1 MTEQQTKQIQLN
13 IPEMQKKKVF
23 LATPM
28 YGGMCHG
35 LYTKSLMD
43 TTAVSMNHG
52 LQLQIYYM
60 FNESLITR
68 ARNYCVANFLKS
80 DADYLLFIDSDIA
93 WGAMDLMYMW
103 HLLATTPEM
112 KVFCGLYPKKTIAWE
127 KVLHAAKSGA
137 YDNNPRALEKVAGD
151 MVFNPLADEHPDG
164 QAPIYE
170 PVRIK
175 EGATGFMFIHRSV
188 FEEYDKHHPERLY
201 TPDHLREGEFAPGE
215 KIMAYFDCIINEQNR
230 YLSED
235 YMFSETVRGFGIDI
249 YALPLVELMHC
260 GSYIFQGKL
269 IDMAMAGV
277 HATMAPEDVE
287 KFQKQKLEDGEQS
300 SAPNPGT
307 MGSYE
312 AEKNSS

>member
-1 MTEQQTKQIQLN
+1 MSEGKTIQLN
-13 IPEMQKKKVF
+13 IPEMQKNKVF

-43 TTAVSMNHG
+43 TTAVCMNHG

-80 DADYLLFIDSDIA
+80 DAEYLLFIDSDIA
-93 WGAMDLMYMW
+93 WGAMDLLYMW
-103 HLLATTPEM
+103 HLVSTRKEEL
-112 KVFCGLYPKKTIAWE
+112 KVFCALYPKKTIAWE
-127 KVLHAAKSGA
+127 KVLRAAKTGM
-137 YDNNPRALEKVAGD
+137 YDEDPMALEKVAGD
-151 MVFNPLADEHPDG
+151 MVFNPLPDEHPEG

-170 PVRIK
+170 PVKIK

-201 TPDHLREGEFAPGE
+201 TPDHLREGEFKQGE
-215 KIMAYFDCIINEQNR
+215 QIMAYFDCIINDQNR

-235 YMFSETVRGFGIDI
+235 YMFSETVRNFGVDI
-249 YALPLVELMHC
+249 WCLPMIELMHC
-260 GSYIFQGKL
+260 GSHIFQGKL
-269 IDMAMAGV
+269 IDMAKAGV
-277 HATMAPEDVE
+277 HATLDPEDVG
-287 KFQKQKLEDGEQS
+287 KVHKRKLGALPQT
-300 SAPNPGT
+300 GT
-307 MGSYE
+307 PDQATAGSNE

>member
-1 MTEQQTKQIQLN
+1 MSEKKEIQLN
-13 IPEMQKKKVF
+13 IEEMRKNKVF

-43 TTAVSMNHG
+43 TTAVTMQHG

-68 ARNYCVANFLKS
+68 ARNYCAANFMKS
-80 DADYLLFIDSDIA
+80 NADWLFFVDSDIA

-103 HLLATTPEM
+103 HLISTRDDL

-127 KVLHAAKSGA
+127 KVLHAAKSGM
-137 YDNNPRALEKVAGD
+137 YDENPTLLEKVAGD
-151 MVFNPLADEHPDG
+151 MVFNPLPDEYPDG
-164 QAPIYE
+164 QAPIFE

-188 FEEYDKHHPERLY
+188 FEKYNEEHPERLY
-201 TPDHLREGEFAPGE
+201 TPDHLREGEFKHGE
-215 KIMAYFDCIINEQNR
+215 RIMAYFDCIINDQNR

-235 YMFSETVRGFGIDI
+235 YMFSEYCRDMGIDI
-249 YALPLVELMHC
+249 WALPMVELMHC
-260 GSYIFQGKL
+260 GTHIFQGKL

-277 HATMAPEDVE
+277 HATLAPEEVKKKIEREMNDI
-287 KFQKQKLEDGEQS
+287 EQS
-300 SAPNPGT
+300 NAPNPGT
-307 MGSYE
+307 LGSDE
-312 AEKNSS
+312 AQKNSS

>member
-1 MTEQQTKQIQLN
+1 MEKKEIKLN
-13 IPEMQKKKVF
+13 IEGMQKNKVF

-43 TTAVSMNHG
+43 TTAVCMNHG
-52 LQLQIYYM
+52 LHLQIYYM

-80 DADYLLFIDSDIA
+80 DCDYLFFVDSDIA
-93 WGAMDLMYMW
+93 WGAMDVMYMW
-103 HLLATTPEM
+103 HLLTENPDI

-127 KVLHAAKSGA
+127 KVLHAAKSGM
-137 YDNNPRALEKVAGD
+137 YDDNPRALEKVAGD
-151 MVFNPLADEHPDG
+151 MVFNPLPHEYPDG

-170 PVRIK
+170 PVKIK

-201 TPDHLREGEFAPGE
+201 TPDHIREGEFADGE
-215 KIMAYFDCIINEQNR
+215 KIMAYFDCIINDQNR

-249 YALPLVELMHC
+249 WALPMIELMHC
-260 GSYIFQGKL
+260 GSHIFQGKL

-277 HATMAPEDVE
+277 HATMDPKDIE
-287 KFQKQKLEDGEQS
+287 KMRQKAETDGELS

-307 MGSYE
+307 LDGTIP
-312 AEKNSS
+312 EKNSS